1 MRIFALA
8 LLGASVSCHAITS
21 SQAPVQA
28 AAPQAAAFSGF
39 HTFSFDLPG
48 QPPAGYDVS
57 ERSLEAERRA
67 RQAVVASLVR
77 KGYAE
82 ESGKG
87 DKGDF
92 IVRLSSGT
100 RDVSIGDRETGYQP
114 THSEE
119 ANVTIDFF
127 DATSGSRVWHE
138 VATADADP
146 PTIDVPQLQ
155 AAVRSAITAVPAQ
168 SPSSLAKDRPASK
181 SDAAARVYPR
191 T

>member
-1 MRIFALA
+1 MRLFALA
-8 LLGASVSCHAITS
+8 LLGASVSCHAMTS
-21 SQAPVQA
+21 FQAPVQA
-28 AAPQAAAFSGF
+28 AVPKAAAFSGY

-67 RQAVVASLVR
+67 RQAVVATLVR

-87 DKGDF
+87 DRGEF

-100 RDVSIGDRETGYQP
+100 REMSEGDSETGYHP
-114 THSEE
+114 AHSEE

-127 DATSGSRVWHE
+127 DATSGSHVWHE
-138 VATADADP
+138 VAIADADP
-146 PTIDVPQLQ
+146 PTIDVARLQ
-155 AAVRSAITAVPAQ
+155 AAVLTAIAAVPAQ
-168 SPSSLAKDRPASK
+168 SASSVAKN
-181 SDAAARVYPR
+181 
-191 T
+191 